1 MSSGSGHQRKPK
13 AVEKPLFHLDEVP
26 EITEKRDLSTLLPSK
41 WNLLKEIFERE
52 QRVAWREEFY
62 RKQPQETNSLLK
74 VRAGRDAVQAAS
86 GRNRSGQ
93 IKMQEGHPIH
103 AQCPIP
109 STLSK
114 HPMENPWV
122 QTSKIKFNGCF
133 GMRWVGWGGKTRC
146 ISAVLVESKGI
157 YFKRGVI
164 CLSCQPTK

>member
-13 AVEKPLFHLDEVP
+13 GVEKPLFHLDEVP
-26 EITEKRDLSTLLPSK
+26 EITEKRDLSALLPSK

-74 VRAGRDAVQAAS
+74 VRAGRDAGQAAS

-93 IKMQEGHPIH
+93 TKIKMQEGHPIH

-122 QTSKIKFNGCF
+122 QTREIKFDGCF
-133 GMRWVGWGGKTRC
+133 GIRWVGLGGGGEGGEDK
-146 ISAVLVESKGI
+146 V
-157 YFKRGVI
+157 YFCNK
-164 CLSCQPTK
+164 SPYKNF